1 MFGVFFYSLYL
12 CIVLNVD
19 IRLNRKNLSLKVRII
34 NIKHN
39 KVFFLHWSKEL
50 RIKNTTRK
58 RLPEKVVVFAFIVFN
73 PFVTQNKYVYLSSQF
88 LITINLKEE
97 SMENNKPA
105 NNEIQIEL
113 SEEMAQ
119 GTYANLA
126 IISHSSSE
134 FILDFIRVVPGAPKA
149 QVKSRVILTPDN
161 AQRLLFALQD
171 NIKKFGEQLQ
181 AGNNNNKTANFEDFA
196 GPTGEA

>member
-1 MFGVFFYSLYL
+1 
-12 CIVLNVD
+12 
-19 IRLNRKNLSLKVRII
+19 
-34 NIKHN
+34 
-39 KVFFLHWSKEL
+39 
-50 RIKNTTRK
+50 
-58 RLPEKVVVFAFIVFN
+58 
-73 PFVTQNKYVYLSSQF
+73 
-88 LITINLKEE
+88 
-97 SMENNKPA
+97 MENNKPA

-134 FILDFIRVVPGAPKA
+134 FILDFIRVVPG
-149 QVKSRVILTPDN
+149 N

>member
-1 MFGVFFYSLYL
+1 
-12 CIVLNVD
+12 
-19 IRLNRKNLSLKVRII
+19 
-34 NIKHN
+34 
-39 KVFFLHWSKEL
+39 
-50 RIKNTTRK
+50 
-58 RLPEKVVVFAFIVFN
+58 
-73 PFVTQNKYVYLSSQF
+73 
-88 LITINLKEE
+88 
-97 SMENNKPA
+97 MENNKPA

-126 IISHSSSE
+126 IISE